1 MKSAIKKNIRFSG
14 LCTIVCN
21 IYESTEGMSQF
32 IRNSMEYH
40 S

>member
-1 MKSAIKKNIRFSG
+1 MNKKLPGTSKVIEDT
-14 LCTIVCN
+14 L